1 MSAPGSVRPVARVV
15 ISLRAR
21 RRGAPQR
28 AGLHVM
34 SSAEH
39 DRQLPRCV
47 QHSSH
52 DDAHKAGS
60 SKLSPAPV
68 RAGSRITCFTVRR
81 STQLRWWGLPGE
93 QQTAQAQRVDNL
105 TRDGLPGCRDRYKPH
120 VENFPTKWRP
130 LPVWRCKLCCVCSR
144 ACPCVRLC
152 VFDAACTERR
162 EWWRVSGGVPPWT
175 IAAWMLPQTTQWPQT
190 RRRWGTAVHARV
202 QDA

>member
-1 MSAPGSVRPVARVV
+1 MSGPGSVRPVARVV

-52 DDAHKAGS
+52 DDEHKAGS

-93 QQTAQAQRVDNL
+93 QQTAQAQRVGNL
-105 TRDGLPGCRDRYKPH
+105 TRDGAATATSRTLK
-120 VENFPTKWRP
+120 FPPRKWRCVLRP
-130 LPVWRCKLCCVCSR
+130 LPVWRCTLRSSL
-144 ACPCVRLC
+144 LC
-152 VFDAACTERR
+152 VF
-162 EWWRVSGGVPPWT
+162 
-175 IAAWMLPQTTQWPQT
+175 
-190 RRRWGTAVHARV
+190 ARV
-202 QDA
+202 PVCASVRVRRGVHGEARVVARHHGRSQHGCCPRQRDGPRHVGGGAQPC